1 MEIAKR
7 ELVERLV
14 SVADRMAAQTRT
26 SAMREWSD
34 VELTMPQL
42 RALGFLA
49 HAPRRMGDLAA
60 FLGSS
65 VSSTT
70 SLVERLEGKGLAER
84 THDPVDRRV
93 VKCHL
98 TSPGRALMDRFWR
111 MQRLHLES
119 VADALTAA
127 ELAQVVEALELLSSA
142 LERHA
147 VDLERPS
154 GRERARQPEREL
166 VGAVE

>member
-1 MEIAKR
+1 MESTKQ

-14 SVADRMAAQTRT
+14 AVADRMAAHARK
-26 SAMREWSD
+26 SAMQEWSE

-49 HAPRRMGDLAA
+49 HSPRRMGDLAA

-70 SLVERLEGKGLAER
+70 SLVERLEGKSLAER

-93 VKCHL
+93 VMCHL
-98 TSPGRALMDRFWR
+98 TPPGRELMDRFWR

-119 VADALTAA
+119 VADILSND
-127 ELAQVVEALELLSSA
+127 ELAQVVEAMELLATA

-147 VDLERPS
+147 AEQDRPVGTGS
-154 GRERARQPEREL
+154 LAVRA
-166 VGAVE
+166 

>member
-1 MEIAKR
+1 MASTKR

-14 SVADRMAAQTRT
+14 AVADRMAAHTRK
-26 SAMREWSD
+26 SAMQDWSE

-49 HAPRRMGDLAA
+49 HAPRRMGDLAT

-70 SLVERLEGKGLAER
+70 SLVERLEGKGLVER
-84 THDPVDRRV
+84 THDPIDRRV
-93 VKCHL
+93 VMCHL
-98 TSPGRALMDRFWR
+98 TPPGREVIDRFWR
-111 MQRLHLES
+111 MQRLQLES
-119 VADALTAA
+119 VADILSSG
-127 ELAQVVEALELLSSA
+127 ELVQVVEAMELLSAA

-147 VDLERPS
+147 SEQDR
-154 GRERARQPEREL
+154 RADRGSL
-166 VGAVE
+166 AVRA

>member
-1 MEIAKR
+1 
-7 ELVERLV
+7 
-14 SVADRMAAQTRT
+14 MAAQTRK
-26 SAMREWSD
+26 SAMQDWSE

-93 VKCHL
+93 VMCHL
-98 TSPGRALMDRFWR
+98 TEQGRELIDRFWR
-111 MQRLHLES
+111 MQRLQLES
-119 VADALTAA
+119 VADIQTFGELT
-127 ELAQVVEALELLSSA
+127 QVVDALELMAAA

-147 VDLERPS
+147 DAQ
-154 GRERARQPEREL
+154 ERATGTGSL
-166 VGAVE
+166 AVRA

>member
-1 MEIAKR
+1 MAITKQAW
-7 ELVERLV
+7 VDRLV
-14 SVADRMAAQTRT
+14 AVADRMAAQTRK
-26 SAMREWSD
+26 SAMQDWSE

-49 HAPRRMGDLAA
+49 HSPRRMGDLAA

-70 SLVERLEGKGLAER
+70 SLVERLEGKGLVER
-84 THDPVDRRV
+84 THDPIDRRV
-93 VKCHL
+93 VMCHL
-98 TSPGRALMDRFWR
+98 TPPGRELMDRFWR

-119 VADALTAA
+119 VADILSIA
-127 ELAQVVEALELLSSA
+127 ELAQVVEAMELLATA

-147 VDLERPS
+147 VAQDRP
-154 GRERARQPEREL
+154 
-166 VGAVE
+166 VGAGSLVARA

>member
-1 MEIAKR
+1 MESTKQV
-7 ELVERLV
+7 LTERLV
-14 SVADRMAAQTRT
+14 AVADRMAAHSRK
-26 SAMREWSD
+26 SAMQDWSE

-70 SLVERLEGKGLAER
+70 SLVERLEGKSLVER
-84 THDPVDRRV
+84 LHDPVDRRV
-93 VKCHL
+93 VMCHL
-98 TSPGRALMDRFWR
+98 AQPGRELMDRFWR

-119 VADALTAA
+119 VADILSLS
-127 ELAQVVEALELLSSA
+127 ELSQVVDAMELLATA

-147 VDLERPS
+147 TEQDRPVGTGS
-154 GRERARQPEREL
+154 LAVRA
-166 VGAVE
+166 